1 MFEII
6 AIVLIALVIVVFY
19 MGLCGA
25 LYGLGLWGIW
35 WILVEVGV
43 IAATPVFW
51 PCWAIGCILWL
62 IFGGSK
68 TINIKY

>member
-6 AIVLIALVIVVFY
+6 AIVLIALVI

-35 WILVEVGV
+35 WILTEVGI
-43 IAATPVFW
+43 IAAAPVLW

-68 TINIKY
+68 N

>member
-6 AIVLIALVIVVFY
+6 AIVLIALVI

-35 WILVEVGV
+35 WILTEVGV

-68 TINIKY
+68 N